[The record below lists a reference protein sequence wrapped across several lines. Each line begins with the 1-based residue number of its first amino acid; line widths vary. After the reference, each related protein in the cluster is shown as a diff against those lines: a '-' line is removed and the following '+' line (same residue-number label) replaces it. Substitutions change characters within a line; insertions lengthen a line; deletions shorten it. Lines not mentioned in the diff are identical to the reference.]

1 VFYHLGFGVS
11 KNIEKAI
18 EFLTRSAKWG
28 NSQSLHQLFCV
39 YNEEGP
45 HRDVKKAYYYFEK
58 ALLKGVSYFDE
69 FN

>member
-1 VFYHLGFGVS
+1 VS